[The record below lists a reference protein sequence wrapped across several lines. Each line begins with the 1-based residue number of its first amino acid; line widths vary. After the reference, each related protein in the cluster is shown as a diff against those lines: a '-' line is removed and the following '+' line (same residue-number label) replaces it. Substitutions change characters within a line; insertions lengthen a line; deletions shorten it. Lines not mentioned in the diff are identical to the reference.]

1 MQGDRTTGEHGSQ
14 DEMLAV
20 LQLAGCVLQDEGVA
34 AEEKKVNSA
43 GQMKPSVDTQVVI
56 RKYII
61 VGFRGW
67 KRRN

>member
-43 GQMKPSVDTQVVI
+43 GQMKPSVEHPGGNPQI
-56 RKYII
+56 HNCWI
-61 VGFRGW
+61 
-67 KRRN
+67 